1 MLFVN
6 SVPYIEYEMFCF
18 AVTKARCDFQKFH
31 DPNAAALNAGRSMLV
46 EVFVP
51 RITSLIERSA
61 ARAIGETEI
70 GANVTIQEVK
80 PVAVSTPAKK

>member
-1 MLFVN
+1 
-6 SVPYIEYEMFCF
+6 
-18 AVTKARCDFQKFH
+18 
-31 DPNAAALNAGRSMLV
+31 MLV

-80 PVAVSTPAKK
+80 PVAASTPAKK